1 MYICMYTY
9 ILNTCTGINAWVC
22 IWSEPCNFASAALY
36 TYVYTTVRVCIAL
49 CESVTNTL
57 HKIQR
62 TQTQHTHN
70 THTRRVRDLPN
81 AEEGVRKE
89 RHVKMQRDR
98 DTYAHTTHT
107 HKPEGGRGHAK
118 EGIHR
123 EREEERDRDTYTQ
136 TAHTHLKGAGDCD
149 AEEGL

>member
-1 MYICMYTY
+1 MHEYAYDRSHATLLEQHCILMYIQ
-9 ILNTCTGINAWVC
+9 LFVC
-22 IWSEPCNFASAALY
+22 
-36 TYVYTTVRVCIAL
+36 V
-49 CESVTNTL
+49 L
-57 HKIQR
+57 HFVNQSQIHSTKYNV
-62 TQTQHTHN
+62 HKHN

-98 DTYAHTTHT
+98 DTYAHSTHT

-136 TAHTHLKGAGDCD
+136 TAHTHLKGAGYCPH
-149 AEEGL
+149 AEEGF